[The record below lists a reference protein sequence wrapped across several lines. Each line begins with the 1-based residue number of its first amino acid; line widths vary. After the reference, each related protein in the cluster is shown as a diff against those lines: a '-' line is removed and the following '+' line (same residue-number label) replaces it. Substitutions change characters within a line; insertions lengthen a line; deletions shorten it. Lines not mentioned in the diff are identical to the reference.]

1 MKLTLEI
8 LKKTKSCR
16 SGKRYFIKT
25 YGLDA
30 EVDAKQIFLDLAS
43 VDREQF
49 IKTYNANPEHW
60 LSWLGYYIPGF
71 LESIG
76 NETRGEFG
84 NFTSGH
90 HAGITVKF
98 TFFSGQSS
106 GEFYGQSS
114 GKFSGQSS
122 GKFYDQSTGLIYENY
137 SADVVVSILSDMA
150 CVVDRRNKDRPVLIL
165 KKQGP
170 SDNETF

>member
-106 GEFYGQSS
+106 G
-114 GKFSGQSS
+114 
-122 GKFYDQSTGLIYENY
+122 KFYDQSTGLIYENY